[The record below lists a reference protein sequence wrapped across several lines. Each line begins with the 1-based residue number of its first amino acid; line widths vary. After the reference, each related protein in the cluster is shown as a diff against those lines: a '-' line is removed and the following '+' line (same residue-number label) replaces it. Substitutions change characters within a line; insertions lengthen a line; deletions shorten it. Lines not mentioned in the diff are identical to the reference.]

1 MRLNKHGR
9 GGWILWLVLIV
20 VALLAVVLTSWMG
33 ERVSAHRAERA
44 PVKIL
49 SLPLTGF
56 KP

>member
-1 MRLNKHGR
+1 MRLKRNHGK
-9 GGWILWLVLIV
+9 WILWLVVIA
-20 VALLAVVLTSWMG
+20 ALALAAIEIGWMG

-44 PVKIL
+44 PVKVL